1 MAPVA
6 HKIEQEF
13 KKLTPLD
20 QAELL
25 ARLELAVMDG
35 ETEDAEFVAT
45 LDRRVAEIESGRVK
59 GKDAFRV
66 LDEIK
71 EG

>member
-35 ETEDAEFVAT
+35 ETEDADFVAT

>member
-25 ARLELAVMDG
+25 ARLELAVMYG